1 MGLRQNHILLI
12 THCNVQKK
20 RYFEEFHN
28 NCMQKNLSYSVFN
41 LKKRNYYIVRLLDVG
56 KKWVMV
62 IEAYLCVKKRSL
74 VIFMRHQGN
83 CLKQKGNNLPLDNF
97 VSCYCCL
104 FTFQV
109 LHHSVQ
115 LFSDGEVR
123 FKHEMVRLCEDPY

>member
-1 MGLRQNHILLI
+1 
-12 THCNVQKK
+12 
-20 RYFEEFHN
+20 
-28 NCMQKNLSYSVFN
+28 
-41 LKKRNYYIVRLLDVG
+41 
-56 KKWVMV
+56 
-62 IEAYLCVKKRSL
+62 
-74 VIFMRHQGN
+74 MRHQGN

-104 FTFQV
+104 ITFQV